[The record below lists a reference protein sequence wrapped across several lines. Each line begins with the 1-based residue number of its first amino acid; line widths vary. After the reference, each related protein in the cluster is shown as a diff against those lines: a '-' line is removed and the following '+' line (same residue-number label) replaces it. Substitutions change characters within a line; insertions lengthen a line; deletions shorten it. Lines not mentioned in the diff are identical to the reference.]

1 MKPRILVHGGAD
13 TALEGTAKK
22 GVIRAASTGIKYTD
36 SALDM
41 VQEAIKVLEDDGSF
55 GAGAHVASRL
65 KGNAVVRTA
74 TTHRPIAPPLDP
86 VSRIDTT
93 VTTVNA
99 VIVSLTGRDALNRR
113 ASKIGSIVSSA

>member
-55 GAGAHVASRL
+55 GAGAGSRL
-65 KGNAVVRTA
+65 GVDGK
-74 TTHRPIAPPLDP
+74 
-86 VSRIDTT
+86 
-93 VTTVNA
+93 
-99 VIVSLTGRDALNRR
+99 VSLTANIMDGRTLDSGSVILLSGIKNPILAARKVMTETDNRILAGEF
-113 ASKIGSIVSSA
+113 ASSF